1 MHQSMSEGKENDIAH
16 ANRYGAVFRI
26 HCRIHLFQVRNL
38 VITRFFTHYFCF
50 CFFTTREDKNMDS
63 GDSNVVP
70 EWLNTVWSEAPAECL
85 HILMRTGGGSGTV
98 ALTHI
103 ENLNSESQ
111 CVLLTSLQE
120 CSGDNFYFLREALSL
135 LWSAQSSDDSDTD
148 MRSANPHPRA
158 DAEQTSD
165 TRASNA
171 RQINDYDLHFGPA
184 GPGWKSMP
192 AAQRAIFNARTS
204 SASNVKYNEDASIMT
219 IQKSSATNPV
229 NQPGR
234 RAMPKPHTKS
244 RNNKGKRPSVSSLSP
259 REQRLY
265 DRGRRSSQRTA
276 SGLSC
281 CVLT

>member
-1 MHQSMSEGKENDIAH
+1 
-16 ANRYGAVFRI
+16 
-26 HCRIHLFQVRNL
+26 
-38 VITRFFTHYFCF
+38 
-50 CFFTTREDKNMDS
+50 MDS

-135 LWSAQSSDDSDTD
+135 LWSAQSSGDSDTD

-171 RQINDYDLHFGPA
+171 RQINDYDLHCGPSS
-184 GPGWKSMP
+184 PGWNTMTSAHK
-192 AAQRAIFNARTS
+192 ATYNGRTS
-204 SASNVKYNEDASIMT
+204 RASNIKYDEDASIMK
-219 IQKSSATNPV
+219 IQESTATTPV
-229 NQPGR
+229 NQLGR
-234 RAMPKPHTKS
+234 RTMPKPHTKS
-244 RNNKGKRPSVSSLSP
+244 RNNKCKRPSVSSLSP

-281 CVLT
+281 CVYT